1 MSQALLPN
9 PAVISKAVVPMNFKV
24 ISEHKLKVILT
35 KEELL
40 RFDLTYEDLDYQAE
54 HTKKLLSDI
63 LLRARSLSGF
73 DPTDAKLFIEVY
85 PDSLG
90 GCVFYFTALPDTPP
104 DDLNEKVVPRPAVF
118 FFEELDVL
126 IEACTKLFRLYCHRI
141 YKSSVYRMGKGY
153 RLVVYPLD
161 NADSVTVAFLQ
172 EYGRLLGEGPL
183 QAAYTEE
190 HGKPI
195 IEGNAIDTISAFLA

>member
-1 MSQALLPN
+1 
-9 PAVISKAVVPMNFKV
+9 MNFKI

-40 RFDLTYEDLDYQAE
+40 RFDLCYEELDYRAE

-73 DPTDAKLFIEVY
+73 DPTDSKLFIEVY

-90 GCVFYFTALPDTPP
+90 GCIFYFTALPDTEP
-104 DDLNEKVVPRPAVF
+104 EEVSEQVVPRPVVF
-118 FFEELDVL
+118 CFEELDVL
-126 IEACTKLFRLYCHRI
+126 IEACTRLFRLYCHRI
-141 YKSSVYRMGKGY
+141 YKSSIYRLGDSY

-161 NADSVTVAFLQ
+161 STDSVTVAFLQ
-172 EYGRLLGEGPL
+172 EYGRLVGEGHL
-183 QAAYTEE
+183 LAAYVEE

-195 IEGNAIDTISAFLA
+195 VEGNAIDTISAFLA